1 MATSPADLIG
11 YRVEASDGH
20 IGSVDKHS
28 EYVGKPFIVVDTGPW
43 IFGRHVLVPTSLV
56 ARVDTENETV
66 FVSATKEEI
75 KDSPDYES
83 GQTDEDVAFVRLT
96 EQYYTNDHM

>member
-28 EYVGKPFIVVDTGPW
+28 EYVGKTFIVVDTGPW
-43 IFGRHVLVPTSLV
+43 IFGRHVLVPADLV
-56 ARVDTENETV
+56 ARVDTETETV
-66 FVSATKEEI
+66 FISATKEEI

-83 GQTDEDVAFVRLT
+83 GQHDDVAIIRLV
-96 EQYYTNDHM
+96 EQYYANNHM